1 MHFQHNFVKL
11 GNIKSI
17 IFFSIAIG
25 MSPGDRKVQLILKS
39 QNVEFKYL
47 SVDHPQIVDFD
58 DKVTL

>member
-1 MHFQHNFVKL
+1 MKL